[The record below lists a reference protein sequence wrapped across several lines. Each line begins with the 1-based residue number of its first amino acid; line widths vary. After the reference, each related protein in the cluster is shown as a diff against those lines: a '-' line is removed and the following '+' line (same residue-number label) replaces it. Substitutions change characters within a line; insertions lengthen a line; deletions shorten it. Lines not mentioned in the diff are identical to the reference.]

1 MLKRVILQIL
11 LVSLLAVAAWGG
23 SLPNIAVLAL
33 TGDKTVSSEQLQFIT
48 GKFSAYLVES
58 ETFTVLDRSRM
69 DDILK
74 EQGFQQSGAC
84 NNSECRVQVGQ
95 LLGVD
100 NLVAGS
106 LVRFGNEYA
115 FRIEYLDVS
124 SGRIIKTIEFE
135 KTGELQDVYKEACR
149 FGADQLSRW
158 VRGEKPTESTAIPTT
173 PQVPAPVVVP
183 VTAAP
188 LTSVVP
194 LKVVDAQAKPEPRSN
209 ITMPPAVPSKG
220 LSLKRKIA
228 LGLLGPV
235 VIGGVGGLIL
245 NNKVSQYVR
254 EYQSAESSRYNIG
267 LENSYDNWERA
278 KANRNLAFGISGLS
292 VLAAAILWFI
302 PEGK

>member
-1 MLKRVILQIL
+1 MLKGFLLQML
-11 LVSLLAVAAWGG
+11 LVSLMTAVAWARP
-23 SLPNIAVLAL
+23 LPNIAVLSF

-158 VRGEKPTESTAIPTT
+158 VRGEKPTESIAIPTT
-173 PQVPAPVVVP
+173 PPTPAPVVAPVP
-183 VTAAP
+183 AAP
-188 LTSVVP
+188 LTSVLP
-194 LKVVDAQAKPEPRSN
+194 LKVLDAQAKPEPRSN
-209 ITMPPAVPSKG
+209 ITMTPTAPATG

-235 VIGGVGGLIL
+235 LIGGIGGLIL

-267 LENSYDNWERA
+267 LENSYDNWEHA
-278 KANRNLAFGISGLS
+278 KANRDIAFGISGIS
-292 VLAAAILWFI
+292 VLAAAILWFL

>member
-11 LVSLLAVAAWGG
+11 LVSLLAAAVWARP
-23 SLPNIAVLAL
+23 LPNIAVLAF

-158 VRGEKPTESTAIPTT
+158 VRGEKPKESTAISTIPPT
-173 PQVPAPVVVP
+173 PAPILAPVP
-183 VTAAP
+183 AAP

-194 LKVVDAQAKPEPRSN
+194 LKIVDAQATPQPRST
-209 ITMPPAVPSKG
+209 ITMAPAVPSTH

-235 VIGGVGGLIL
+235 VIGGVGGLLL

-278 KANRNLAFGISGLS
+278 KTNRDIAFGISGLS
-292 VLAAAILWFI
+292 VVAAAILWFL